1 MKRCPTCNKTF
12 TDTNLSFCIDDGTP
26 LVPIAD
32 DEATVVSPSAGS
44 QANEPPAYKPRD
56 WQTLPYEP
64 PSYTDPAK
72 GAKKSKTWPWIV
84 GLLAVVVIGFVGL
97 GIASALIIPKLVRT
111 RANSNYNTNVR
122 RTEGSTP
129 NLNSNV
135 PTPQPSIQSGNENTN
150 TPTDESLADIPPTD
164 ENKVLADLTQL
175 EHEWTAANLNAD
187 KKALDRILADDYVSL
202 LEGGKTQGKAEYIA
216 TIERDNSIER
226 WDFEDLKVSLKGNR
240 ATLTG
245 LIRYQVRNGEA
256 AFLFIDKFV
265 WRDGRWQAVSSQV
278 KQIQ

>member
-44 QANEPPAYKPRD
+44 KANEPPAYKPRD

-64 PSYTDPAK
+64 PSYTGPPHD
-72 GAKKSKTWPWIV
+72 AKKSKTWPWIV
-84 GLLAVVVIGFVGL
+84 GLLALVVIGFVGL

-129 NLNSNV
+129 NFNSNV
-135 PTPQPSIQSGNENTN
+135 PTPQPSIKSGNENTN
-150 TPTDESLADIPPTD
+150 TTTDEGVAEGAPTD

-175 EHEWTAANLNAD
+175 EQEWTAANLNAD
-187 KKALDRILADDYVSL
+187 KKALDQILADDYVSI
-202 LEGGKTQGKAEYIA
+202 LENGRTQGKAEYIE
-216 TIERDNSIER
+216 TIERDNSIEK

-245 LIRYQVRNGEA
+245 LIRYQLRNGEA

>member
-1 MKRCPTCNKTF
+1 
-12 TDTNLSFCIDDGTP
+12 

-32 DEATVVSPSAGS
+32 DETTVVSPSAGS
-44 QANEPPAYKPRD
+44 KANEPPVYKPRD

-64 PSYTDPAK
+64 PSYK
-72 GAKKSKTWPWIV
+72 GAADDAKKSKTWPWVV
-84 GLLAVVVIGFVGL
+84 GLLAVVIIGFVGL
-97 GIASALIIPKLVRT
+97 GIASALIIPKLVRSGVN
-111 RANSNYNTNVR
+111 RNSNTNVR
-122 RTEGSTP
+122 RTEGTP

-150 TPTDESLADIPPTD
+150 TPTHEGVADVPPAD

-175 EHEWTAANLNAD
+175 EHEWTAANINAD

-202 LEGGKTQGKAEYIA
+202 LENGRTQGKADYIA

-245 LIRYQVRNGEA
+245 LIRYQLRKREA
-256 AFLFIDKFV
+256 AFLFIDKYV
-265 WRDGRWQAVSSQV
+265 WRDGRWQAVSSQI